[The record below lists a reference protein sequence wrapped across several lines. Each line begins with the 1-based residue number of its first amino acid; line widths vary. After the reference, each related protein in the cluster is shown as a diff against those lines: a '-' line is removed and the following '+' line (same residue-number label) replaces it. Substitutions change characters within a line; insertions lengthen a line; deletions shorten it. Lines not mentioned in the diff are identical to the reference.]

1 MDKGTVFSEHSE
13 PGRSGMTKMR
23 RGAQALTRI
32 GLYLGLV
39 ALCFIAPA
47 NGQNRYEKHPIAA
60 VQINI
65 EGAAATSS
73 LAEQYRLTAVSSIG
87 TTYSTP
93 RIRDAIEELY
103 RTGRIDTIT
112 VAASQDIAGDVTLIF
127 NIKPKVRAGRV
138 IIELGPSEGQRVT
151 EQELLFKLN
160 ILTPG
165 TPITEQT
172 LRDNADEILDYL
184 RDRGFYRSQVEYSRR
199 PVPNSTDLGV
209 TFLVTPNTQSKV
221 STFKVSLEGYPKPIP
236 PGLLKLE
243 PGEGFTREQML
254 ADVARIRKLLQK
266 DQYLA
271 PELGEPQPRYDDET
285 NTISLELNGKVG
297 PKVEVEVE
305 TESGAPSSSTQTRLL
320 PIKREGTLDFSAI
333 IEGERR
339 LENYFQ
345 EQGYF
350 FNNVSVR
357 CSVTP
362 PITDTEDN
370 AIANETEFLC
380 SFLGGE
386 DLMGREVKVV
396 YEVDLGRRLR
406 LTEIR
411 LRGTDKVSI
420 EDVRTVL
427 GSKEA
432 NLLGIIPF
440 IGYGRGYTSVAIL
453 DDDANTIKSIMAELG
468 YQEAQVRVNR
478 GVSPNGEDLIIT
490 FVVEEGIPTVVEE
503 VTIAGNIEVS
513 TTELAA
519 ELSALVGRNY
529 SRARTRNAAR
539 KLSELYS
546 RRGYYYARVLPTV
559 IENPDDA
566 TADKRPVKIEF
577 RIESEGKQVII
588 NRILVNGNE
597 KTRTS
602 AVERALALEPGE
614 LLRSSDVY
622 ASEQNLY
629 ASDAFS
635 RVQIKPEH
643 AGDTADG
650 RRLNDII
657 VDVDE
662 QPSRLMT
669 YGGGFS
675 TDLGLSGFYDIRHVN
690 LFGRLWQGG
699 ARVRVSQ
706 RQQLVQ
712 FDLVNPRFIRDG
724 DKRFA
729 PLTLSAQYQRDT
741 TVTRFFRSAFDQ
753 GTFGIV
759 QRVDE
764 NGDPID
770 EFGAPAG
777 DPTINRLAI
786 TAETSRTISRRN
798 RAILFLRY
806 RFEDVRLYNIDSLL
820 IKELLRPDQKTRIS
834 GFSATFVRDTRR
846 NCSVK
851 QSLLDLIAKG
861 DQTEPCR
868 YNASDPTKGDYLT
881 ADYNVSIPALGAN
894 IGFQKFHASYNYYY
908 TFGALGKQTTLA
920 ARGILGLGR
929 VFSGGDR
936 FVSTDYPALNGL
948 LPISERFFA
957 GGGNNLRGF
966 AFEQAGP
973 RVVVV
978 PEGTFKNSDGE
989 DVFLDPFTIPFGGNA
1004 LAVVNLEARIPLSAS
1019 IRAVPFYDGGNV
1031 FRVSSDIFRNP
1042 TVLPNDIPGFNQRA
1056 RWTHTVGLG
1065 FRVKTPVGGEL
1076 GVDYGHLLNP
1086 PMFLIPQPMGP
1097 PAQYRL
1103 RRGHLH
1109 FRFSQAF

>member
-1 MDKGTVFSEHSE
+1 
-13 PGRSGMTKMR
+13 MTKMR
-23 RGAQALTRI
+23 RGAQALTGF
-32 GLYLGLV
+32 GLLP
-39 ALCFIAPA
+39 ALLTLCLIAPA

-60 VQINI
+60 VRINI

-73 LAEQYRLTAVSSIG
+73 LAEQFRLTAVSSVG
-87 TTYSTP
+87 ATYSTP

-103 RTGRIDTIT
+103 RSARIDTIT
-112 VAASQDIAGDVTLIF
+112 VAASQDAAGDVTLVF
-127 NIKPKVRAGRV
+127 NIKPKVQAGRV
-138 IIELGPSEGQRVT
+138 TIELGPSEGQRVT

-160 ILTPG
+160 IITPG

-199 PVPNSTDLGV
+199 PVPNSSDLGV
-209 TFLVTPNTQSKV
+209 TFLVTPNTQTKV
-221 STFKVSLEGYPKPIP
+221 STFNVNLEGYPKPIP

-243 PGEGFTREQML
+243 PGEGFTREKML
-254 ADVARIRKLLQK
+254 ADVTRIRELLRK

-271 PELGEPQPRYDDET
+271 PDLDEPQPRYDDET
-285 NTISLELNGKVG
+285 NTISIELNGKVG
-297 PKVEVEVE
+297 PKVEVEVV
-305 TESGAPSSSTQTRLL
+305 TESGAPNSSTQTRLL

-339 LENYFQ
+339 LENYYQ

-396 YEVDLGRRLR
+396 YEVDLDRKLR

-411 LRGTDKVSI
+411 LQGTDKVSI

-432 NLLGIIPF
+432 SLLGIIPF
-440 IGYGRGYTSVAIL
+440 FGFGRGYTSAAIL

-468 YQEAQVRVNR
+468 YREAQVRVNR

-490 FVVEEGIPTVVEE
+490 FVVEEGTPTVVEE
-503 VTIAGNIEVS
+503 VTISGNVEVS
-513 TTELAA
+513 TTELEA
-519 ELSALVGRNY
+519 ELPDLVGRNY

-546 RRGYYYARVLPTV
+546 KRGYYYARVIPTV
-559 IENPDDA
+559 IENPDDV
-566 TADKRPVKIEF
+566 TSDRRPVKIEF
-577 RIESEGKQVII
+577 RIENEGKQVVI

-597 KTRTS
+597 KTQTS
-602 AVERALALEPGE
+602 AVEKALALEPGE
-614 LLRSSDVY
+614 LLRSTDVY

-629 ASDAFS
+629 ASDVFS
-635 RVQIKPEH
+635 RVQIKPEP
-643 AGDTADG
+643 AGDTANG

-657 VDVDE
+657 VDLDE

-675 TDLGLSGFYDIRHVN
+675 TDLGLSGFYDIRHMN
-690 LFGRLWQGG
+690 LFGKLWQGG
-699 ARVRVSQ
+699 ARIRVSQ

-724 DKRFA
+724 EKRFA
-729 PLTLSAQYQRDT
+729 PLTLSVQYQRDT

-759 QRVDE
+759 QRVDD

-770 EFGAPAG
+770 EFGSPAG
-777 DPTINRLAI
+777 DPTINRLSL
-786 TAETSRTISRRN
+786 TAETSRTISRKN
-798 RAILFLRY
+798 RTILFLRY
-806 RFEDVRLYNIDSLL
+806 RFEDVRLYNIESLL
-820 IKELLRPDQKTRIS
+820 IKELLKPDQRTRIS
-834 GFSATFVRDTRR
+834 GFGATFVRDTRQ

-861 DQTEPCR
+861 EQTDPCR

-881 ADYNVSIPALGAN
+881 ADYNVSIPTLGAN
-894 IGFQKFHASYNYYY
+894 IGFQKFQASYNYYY

-920 ARGILGLGR
+920 ARGIFGLGR
-929 VFSGGDR
+929 VFSGGGR

-966 AFEQAGP
+966 AYEEAGP
-973 RVVVV
+973 RVVVI

-989 DVFLDPFTIPFGGNA
+989 DVVLDPFTIPFGGNA
-1004 LAVVNLEARIPLSAS
+1004 LAVVNLEARIPLSAL

-1031 FRVSSDIFRNP
+1031 FRTSSDIFRTA
-1042 TVLPNDIPGFNQRA
+1042 TVLPNDIAGFNQRA

-1065 FRVKTPVGGEL
+1065 FRIKTPVGGEL
-1076 GVDYGHLLNP
+1076 GFDYGHLLNP

-1103 RRGHLH
+1103 RQGHLH